1 MYTSLAQ
8 FYNSDEWRNFRAAII
23 EQRTNKE
30 DGILYD
36 ELHGQPLIN
45 AYDIVLH
52 HKKPLTMQNVNDFAV
67 SLNPENIMILSQK
80 SHNEIHARFGYTAQ
94 RKVYYVYGAPCS
106 GKTTFVNN
114 VKGNSDLIVDMDN
127 IWQAITGGARYEKP
141 NALKQVAF
149 AVRDTM
155 LDAVKRRVGNW
166 ERAYIIESNASQS
179 RRRDVVAFYGAE
191 VIHIDTDKQ
200 TCLKRLANDKNRT
213 AEQKKQW
220 TEYITRYFDDYTK

>member
-8 FYNSDEWRNFRAAII
+8 FYNSDEWRLFRAKLIHD
-23 EQRTNKE
+23 RTSKD
-30 DGILYD
+30 DGVLYD
-36 ELHGQPLIN
+36 EHDGKPLLK

-52 HKKPLTMQNVNDFAV
+52 HKKPLTMQNVNDFSV
-67 SLNPENIMILSQK
+67 SLNPENIMIVSQQ

-114 VKGNSDLIVDMDN
+114 IKGNSDLIIDIDN
-127 IWQAITGGARYEKP
+127 VWQAITGGARFEKP

-149 AVRDTM
+149 AVRDTL
-155 LDAVKRRVGNW
+155 LDCVKRRTGNW
-166 ERAYIIESNASQS
+166 ERAYIIEGNASQA

-191 VIHIDTDKQ
+191 LIHIDTDKQ
-200 TCLKRLANDKNRT
+200 TCLKRLANDQNRT
-213 AEQKKQW
+213 AEQKKKW
-220 TEYITRYFDDYTK
+220 AEYITRYFDDYTE